1 VNAFTL
7 FGVGPY
13 AAVAVAVVGLGA
25 RLLALRF
32 GDPASAGAARA
43 GNKWSIVGGPVGGM
57 AIILLLVGH
66 AILLIAPA
74 LVLRW
79 DARPTGLFVVEGSS
93 FFLGIIAT
101 VGVAVGVGRHL
112 GASGGSR
119 LGEVGDA
126 VFLSSLSITLAAG
139 LYTAVR
145 YRWASSWGAATVAPY
160 AQSLWQRRP
169 AASLIGEIP
178 FSARLHVTAAF
189 AAVATLPAS
198 RLGAALVRGAW
209 RVFVAA
215 GAASE
220 SWALGLVGWLRPQR
234 LRLLLWPE
242 EDLADL
248 ARLSRRRA
256 LAQRLARKARQSGA
270 APARTADNRD
280 NMETLVIV
288 PGPTDNDVQPPP
300 FSVEGH

>member
-1 VNAFTL
+1 
-7 FGVGPY
+7 
-13 AAVAVAVVGLGA
+13 
-25 RLLALRF
+25 
-32 GDPASAGAARA
+32 
-43 GNKWSIVGGPVGGM
+43 M
-57 AIILLLVGH
+57 
-66 AILLIAPA
+66 APA

-93 FFLGIIAT
+93 FLLGLIAT
-101 VGVAVGVGRHL
+101 IGVAIGVGRHL
-112 GASGGSR
+112 GADGGSR

-189 AAVATLPAS
+189 AAVAMLPAS

-215 GAASE
+215 GAAFE
-220 SWALGLVGWLRPQR
+220 TGALGLVGWLRPQR
-234 LRLLLWPE
+234 LRTWLWPQ

-256 LAQRLARKARQSGA
+256 LVQRLAGKARRAGA
-270 APARTADNRD
+270 ASAHTVDDLDNV
-280 NMETLVIV
+280 ETLVIV

-300 FSVEGH
+300 FSAEGRS